1 MLRGGSA
8 QVAFVSSIACPGFP
22 LVWVFRHDA
31 WPCRACSCAFSSD
44 LNGRTVGVAYWSNLV
59 FNSLQKNSLRTLVSF
74 GVVAICMP
82 AHAQDLAFY
91 SLPPV
96 FVSSTQLGV
105 QEVNRPYST
114 TVITAEQIRQSGY
127 TTVRDVLARL
137 ALVNVRT
144 ALDGSRSGS
153 VDLRGFGETASANV
167 VFVVDGVKLNDN
179 EGVTPRYGSI
189 PVSSIESIEVI
200 RGGNSVAY
208 GGGASGGVIR
218 ITTKKGRGRD
228 GVGGD
233 VFASYGS
240 YDTKELGASLY
251 VGANG
256 FSVNFS
262 GSKEFTNGYRDNS
275 EASRDSGSL
284 GLDWQQGAYSAGA
297 AFTAEGSKTRFPGAL
312 NRTQFEQNPK
322 QASSPNDF
330 GQFDRNTFR
339 FYVEAD
345 HDTWGGG
352 LRLNRR
358 VHESLGSFSG
368 FRVTSEYEQDQ
379 ISPFLSWTIPHGAGA
394 HLLRVGY
401 DLEKA
406 ALRGFDAGTL
416 ETNGLFVE
424 DDWRV
429 NERLRVNL
437 GSRYARS
444 EQHKASGANRDYSLT
459 AHQLGAS
466 YQLGESLTAFAKL
479 ARSFRIPN
487 ANENGFAATPFLNP
501 QTADEVEFGFKA
513 ALWAGEFTTSVFA
526 MEVDNEIFF
535 DPTLGTFGL
544 NSNLDEIARKGLELK
559 WAGDLSQALRLAA
572 AYQYLDAEFKAGA
585 LSGSRVP
592 LVSAHNLKIALERDW
607 NDQIATELISNIQS
621 DQRAS
626 GNSNLQVPGYGV
638 LDMNVRYRGQG
649 YSVVLLIQNILDKS
663 YYRQQFGAG
672 GIYPEIGRAAYVNF
686 NAEF

>member
-1 MLRGGSA
+1 
-8 QVAFVSSIACPGFP
+8 
-22 LVWVFRHDA
+22 VF
-31 WPCRACSCAFSSD
+31 AFSSG
-44 LNGRTVGVAYWSNLV
+44 LNRRTVGAVYWSNLV
-59 FNSLQKNSLRTLVSF
+59 SNSLKKLSTGSAFFLGAFALAVP
-74 GVVAICMP
+74 G
-82 AHAQDLAFY
+82 HAQDLAFY

-96 FVSSTQLGV
+96 FVSSTQVGV
-105 QEVNRPYST
+105 QDVDRPYSNT
-114 TVITAEQIRQSGY
+114 IITAEQIRQSGY

-189 PVSSIESIEVI
+189 PVSSIETIEVI

-218 ITTKKGRGRD
+218 ITTKKGRGRE

-251 VGANG
+251 GGANG

-297 AFTAEGSKTRFPGAL
+297 AFTAEGSKARFPGAL

-322 QASSPNDF
+322 QTSSPNSF
-330 GQFDRNTFR
+330 GEFDRNTYR
-339 FYVEAD
+339 FYAEAD
-345 HDTWGGG
+345 HGKWGAGV
-352 LRLNRR
+352 RLNRR
-358 VHESLGSFSG
+358 VHESLGSFGG
-368 FRVTSEYEQDQ
+368 FRVNSEYEQDQ
-379 ISPFLSWTIPHGAGA
+379 ISPYLTWTVPHGTGA

-401 DLEKA
+401 DIEKA

-429 NERLRVNL
+429 NERLRINV

-444 EQHKASGANRDYSLT
+444 EQQKASGANRDYSLT

-466 YQLGESLTAFAKL
+466 YQLASELTAFAKV

-487 ANENGFAATPFLNP
+487 ANENGFAATPFLKP
-501 QTADEVEFGFKA
+501 QTAEEVEVGFRA
-513 ALWAGEFTTSVFA
+513 ALWEGEFTTSVFA
-526 MEVDNEIFF
+526 MEVDNEIFL

-544 NSNLDEIARKGLELK
+544 NSNLDEIRRQGVELK
-559 WAGDLSQALRLAA
+559 WVGELDKALRLAA
-572 AYQYLDAEFKAGA
+572 AYQYLDAEFKSGGF
-585 LSGSRVP
+585 SGSRVP
-592 LVSAHNLKIALERDW
+592 LVSAHNLKVALERDW
-607 NDQIATELISNIQS
+607 TDRIATELISNIQS

-649 YSVVLLIQNILDKS
+649 YSVVLLIQNLLDKS
-663 YYRQQFGAG
+663 YYRQQFGVG
-672 GIYPEIGRAAYVNF
+672 GIYPEIGRAAFINF

>member
-1 MLRGGSA
+1 MALA
-8 QVAFVSSIACPGFP
+8 VP
-22 LVWVFRHDA
+22 
-31 WPCRACSCAFSSD
+31 
-44 LNGRTVGVAYWSNLV
+44 AYS
-59 FNSLQKNSLRTLVSF
+59 
-74 GVVAICMP
+74 
-82 AHAQDLAFY
+82 QDLAFY

-105 QEVNRPYST
+105 QEVDRPYSNT
-114 TVITAEQIRQSGY
+114 IITSEQIRQSGY

-144 ALDGSRSGS
+144 SLDGSRSGS

-189 PVSSIESIEVI
+189 PVSSIETIEVI
-200 RGGNSVAY
+200 RGGNSVAF

-251 VGANG
+251 GGANG

-262 GSKEFTNGYRDNS
+262 GSKEFTNGFRDNS

-297 AFTAEGSKTRFPGAL
+297 AFTAEGSKARFPGAL

-322 QASSPNDF
+322 QASSPNSF
-330 GQFDRNTFR
+330 GEFDRNTYR
-339 FYVEAD
+339 FYAEAD
-345 HDTWGGG
+345 HGTWGGG
-352 LRLNRR
+352 LRVNRR

-368 FRVTSEYEQDQ
+368 FLVTSEYEQDQ
-379 ISPFLSWTIPHGAGA
+379 ISPYLSWTLPHGDGV

-401 DLEKA
+401 DIEKA

-416 ETNGLFVE
+416 ETNGLFIE
-424 DDWRV
+424 DDWRI
-429 NERLRVNL
+429 NERLRVNV

-444 EQHKASGANRDYSLT
+444 EQKKASGASRDYSLT

-466 YQLGESLTAFAKL
+466 YQLDDGLTAFAKL

-487 ANENGFAATPFLNP
+487 ANENGFAATPFLKP
-501 QTADEVEFGFKA
+501 QTAEEVEVGFKA
-513 ALWAGEFTTSVFA
+513 ALWEGEFTTSVFA

-535 DPTLGTFGL
+535 DPTQGTFGL
-544 NSNLDEIARKGLELK
+544 NSNLDEIARQGVELK
-559 WAGDLSQALRLAA
+559 WVGNLNQSLRLAT
-572 AYQYLDAEFKAGA
+572 AYQYLDAEFKSGGF
-585 LSGSRVP
+585 SGSRVP
-592 LVSAHNLKIALERDW
+592 LVSAHNLKVALEKDW
-607 NDQIATELISNIQS
+607 SDRVATELISNVQS

-638 LDMNVRYRGQG
+638 LDMNVRYRARG
-649 YSVVLLIQNILDKS
+649 YSVVLLVQNLLDKS
-663 YYRQQFGAG
+663 YYRQQFGAA
-672 GIYPEIGRAAYVNF
+672 GIYPEVGRAAYINF